1 MPRAPSTKTTKK
13 KKRVVKKK
21 AKKVVKKPVKKKR
34 KKGAKK
40 DLNAP
45 KRAPTAFLLYAND
58 KRPALKAKNPEFTI
72 AQLAIN
78 LGKQWRNLSA
88 KAKSPYEAQAEARR
102 NQYLKEKAA
111 YDKEK
116 AANAPPKR
124 PPTGFLCYSSHR
136 RPQLQKRM
144 KGATVAQIAKVL
156 GQEWKAMPEGRK
168 KPYLE
173 KAKELRE
180 DYLVEKEAWDAARR

>member
-40 DLNAP
+40 DPNAP
-45 KRAPTAFLLYAND
+45 KRAPTAFLLYANAE
-58 KRPALKAKNPEFTI
+58 RPALKAKNPEFTI

-88 KAKSPYEAQAEARR
+88 KAKSPYEA
-102 NQYLKEKAA
+102 
-111 YDKEK
+111 
-116 AANAPPKR
+116 
-124 PPTGFLCYSSHR
+124 
-136 RPQLQKRM
+136 
-144 KGATVAQIAKVL
+144 
-156 GQEWKAMPEGRK
+156 
-168 KPYLE
+168 
-173 KAKELRE
+173 
-180 DYLVEKEAWDAARR
+180 